1 MRKINVEELRLNSVK
16 PLIYLKFKYQPEI
29 DMVSVIVEDNDD
41 SITISNPF
49 LVIPIQDP
57 NTQRLGL
64 MLRPWSFTLPK
75 DETVV
80 IPKSDLV
87 YYYELKDKSMIDSYI
102 GSTTNIEIAGP
113 SQMPRAPE
121 NGIIDLSERFKRS

>member
-1 MRKINVEELRLNSVK
+1 MRKINVEELRMNSIK
-16 PLIYLKFKYQPEI
+16 PLIYLKFKDHAEI
-29 DMVSVIVEDNDD
+29 DMVAVIVADDND
-41 SITISNPF
+41 SISISNPF

-64 MLRPWSFTLPK
+64 MLRPWSFVLPK
-75 DETVV
+75 DEVV
-80 IPKSDLV
+80 MILKSDLF

-113 SQMPRAPE
+113 EKMPQPPQG
-121 NGIIDLSERFKRS
+121 GIIDLSERFKRS